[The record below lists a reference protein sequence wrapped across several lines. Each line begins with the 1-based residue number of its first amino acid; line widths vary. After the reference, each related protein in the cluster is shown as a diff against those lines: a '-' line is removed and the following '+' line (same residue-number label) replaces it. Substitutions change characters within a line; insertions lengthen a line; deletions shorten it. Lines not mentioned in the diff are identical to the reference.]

1 MENSF
6 WFISRPGK
14 CTAPLLVLGT
24 NGSCVVVALAEGQVH
39 LAMASVGL
47 RDLVLFMGLCEENE
61 QQLNPGP
68 RTELMI
74 GEHLQLLSYVF

>member
-1 MENSF
+1 MAFDLSPDLA
-6 WFISRPGK
+6 SVP
-14 CTAPLLVLGT
+14 ALLLVLGT
-24 NGSCVVVALAEGQVH
+24 NRPCVVVALAEGKCTWPWPL
-39 LAMASVGL
+39 LALETWFCSL
-47 RDLVLFMGLCEENE
+47 GLCEENE

>member
-6 WFISRPGK
+6 GFISRPGK
-14 CTAPLLVLGT
+14 RTAPALSPGHKRALCCGGERT
-24 NGSCVVVALAEGQVH
+24 WPWRPGSVHEVCVCVCV
-39 LAMASVGL
+39 
-47 RDLVLFMGLCEENE
+47 CEEQE